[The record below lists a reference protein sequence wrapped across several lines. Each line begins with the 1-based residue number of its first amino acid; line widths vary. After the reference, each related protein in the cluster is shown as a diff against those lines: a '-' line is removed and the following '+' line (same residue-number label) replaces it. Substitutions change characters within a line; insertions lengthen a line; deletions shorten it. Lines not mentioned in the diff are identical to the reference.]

1 MDFITSLPLSNNCD
15 EIWVIVDRY
24 TKMAHFVPLTVGA
37 KTAAD
42 LAKVFA
48 REVWRLHGLP
58 TDIVSDRDTR
68 FTSATW
74 QVLLAEL
81 GVKPRMST
89 AFHPQT
95 DGQTERVNQTIEAF
109 LRPFISHDQDDW
121 VDLLPLPEFAYNN
134 STTTATGMSPFFANY
149 GWHPAANNPRET
161 QALHPAS
168 KAYAHWVTSAI
179 DRAREVLQDT
189 RERMAKYADRKRAEA
204 PTYAVGDAVM
214 LSTKNLR
221 LK

>member
-1 MDFITSLPLSNNCD
+1 
-15 EIWVIVDRY
+15 
-24 TKMAHFVPLTVGA
+24 MAHFVPLTVGA
-37 KTAAD
+37 KMAAD

-81 GVKPRMST
+81 GVRPRMST

-95 DGQTERVNQTIEAF
+95 DGQSERVNQTIEAF

-121 VDLLPLPEFAYNN
+121 VDLLPLAEFAYNN

-149 GWHPAANNPRET
+149 GWHPAANHPRET

-168 KAYAHWVTSAI
+168 KAYAH
-179 DRAREVLQDT
+179 
-189 RERMAKYADRKRAEA
+189 
-204 PTYAVGDAVM
+204 
-214 LSTKNLR
+214 
-221 LK
+221 